1 MPAAPAPFGPC
12 EDRCSSLNSLPPW
25 QLCPL
30 PVSTAPRSH
39 SDNASP
45 QLLLFTGKGGV
56 GKSTLVAA
64 LGVAAACR
72 GERPLI
78 VELGHRASMASIFP
92 GATIEHRPRPIACEG
107 RLAAMNIE
115 QDEALFDFI
124 AGQVKVRP
132 LARAIAGNASLRGL
146 FGAAPA
152 VREVITLAKIE
163 ALARARD
170 DQGHRRWQ
178 PILVDLDATG
188 HALMLLELPQLLR
201 ALVGSGPL
209 RRLTES
215 LSALITD
222 RQRTVL
228 SLVTL
233 AREVP
238 VQETIELAAEIEGRH
253 GIAVAALLINQVPH
267 ASLPPSLWPWL
278 EIAGARAQKGSALA
292 AELDLAARVYNER
305 QVALAQIARLRAELP
320 KLAQIELPAIEGGP
334 RGLEDLRRLGE
345 IAMRGLGRAQLGD
358 CAEEVCDA

>member
-1 MPAAPAPFGPC
+1 MTKG
-12 EDRCSSLNSLPPW
+12 SNS
-25 QLCPL
+25 
-30 PVSTAPRSH
+30 
-39 SDNASP
+39 DGASP
-45 QLLLFTGKGGV
+45 QLFLFTGKGGV

-64 LGVAAACR
+64 LGVAAAAR
-72 GERPLI
+72 GLRPLI

-92 GATIEHRPRPIACEG
+92 GATIGHRPRAIACEG
-107 RLAAMNIE
+107 RLSAMNIE

-146 FGAAPA
+146 FRAAPA

-170 DQGHRRWQ
+170 SQGHQRWR

-188 HALMLLELPQLLR
+188 HALMLLELPRLLR
-201 ALVGSGPL
+201 SLVGSGPL

-215 LSALITD
+215 LIELVTD
-222 RQRTVL
+222 RQRTLL

-253 GIAVAALLINQVPH
+253 GLRVAALLINQVPP
-267 ASLPPSLWPWL
+267 ASLSPSLRPWL
-278 EIAGARAQKGSALA
+278 EVAGARAERGGPLA
-292 AELDLAARVYNER
+292 AELHLVARVCHDR
-305 QVALAQIARLRAELP
+305 QVALAQLARLRAELP
-320 KLAQIELPAIEGGP
+320 GLAQIEVPAIEGGP
-334 RGLEDLRRLGE
+334 RGPLDLRRLGE
-345 IAMRGLGRAQLGD
+345 IVMRGLDRAQLGLLAD
-358 CAEEVCDA
+358 ADADAEEEEEEEEEEESRYE